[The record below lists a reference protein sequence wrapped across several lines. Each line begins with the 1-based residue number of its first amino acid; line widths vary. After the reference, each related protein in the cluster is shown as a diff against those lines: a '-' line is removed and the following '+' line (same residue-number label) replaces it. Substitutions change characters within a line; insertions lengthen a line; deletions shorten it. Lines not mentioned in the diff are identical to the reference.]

1 MPQLKAKTV
10 EIILAFDEANARLSA
25 AVRPG
30 MFALYTAPAIN
41 LFEKTTDRIAI
52 KSNQHEYQVIPER
65 SRYLEFEP
73 HSVLDVY
80 AYYAGGKD
88 KRPVTPLYSAA
99 MDAFS
104 SSATLA
110 YTLRRLPR
118 RRTGEEKK
126 YGAAS
131 DYTGTDMFVSLV
143 EPASVDDEAVAEL
156 SVRALCSNRHLTQHL
171 PIGESGADFR
181 LLDNATLDVVCV
193 AGPTAPRG
201 PVVGQH
207 RSRSETAYTGAVTWR
222 LVNMLSLNHLGLV
235 ERGAGKNGDSLRE
248 ILSMFADL
256 SDSATERKI
265 RGIRSVDSRP
275 VVRRIRERGG
285 SGVARGTEVTVTIDE
300 KAFEGSGVFL
310 LGAILDRFFAEYSA
324 LNHFT
329 ETVIR
334 SVERGVIMRWPVRI
348 GSRRPL

>member
-1 MPQLKAKTV
+1 
-10 EIILAFDEANARLSA
+10 
-25 AVRPG
+25 
-30 MFALYTAPAIN
+30 LYTAPAIN
-41 LFEKTTDRIAI
+41 LFEKTTDRISI
-52 KSNQHEYQVIPER
+52 KTNQYEYQVIPER
-65 SRYLEFEP
+65 SRYLDFEP
-73 HSVLDVY
+73 HRILDVFAFY
-80 AYYAGGKD
+80 PGGRD

-118 RRTGEEKK
+118 RRTVEERK
-126 YGAAS
+126 YGFAS
-131 DYTGTDMFVSLV
+131 DYTGTDTFISLV
-143 EPASVDDEAVAEL
+143 EPAGIDDESVAEL
-156 SVRALCSNRHLTQHL
+156 SVRALCSNRHLPEHL
-171 PIGESGADFR
+171 PVGVSGADFR
-181 LLDNATLDVVCV
+181 LLDNATLDVTCV
-193 AGPTAPRG
+193 AGPTPPRG

-222 LVNMLSLNHLGLV
+222 LVNMLSLNHLGLI
-235 ERGAGKNGDSLRE
+235 ERGAGRNGDSLRE

-275 VVRRIRERGG
+275 VVRRVRERGG
-285 SGVARGTEVTVTIDE
+285 SGVARGTEITVTIDE

-324 LNHFT
+324 LNNFT

-334 SVERGVIMRWPVRI
+334 SIERGNIMRWPVRI